1 MKKII
6 WISEMFTEVKLNFVC
21 FRTWNFVFLLKKTN
35 DKKTTP
41 ESTTTA
47 STESNNT
54 AVTETA
60 SNVETHIVLVD
71 GKAAKLSTKNR
82 GFVTFTL
89 ATCIDTGELELR
101 LTGNDGGGLHSKE
114 WLSVTSI
121 VDILNV
127 QIADKPFKST
137 VLKTVFKGASA
148 NNASFLAAVLRSKE
162 INLIVSTEKSQY
174 LHMIPNN
181 YESVREQLLAKAS
194 TK

>member
-1 MKKII
+1 MATK
-6 WISEMFTEVKLNFVC
+6 
-21 FRTWNFVFLLKKTN
+21 KKTN

-41 ESTTTA
+41 EST
-47 STESNNT
+47 
-54 AVTETA
+54 

-71 GKAAKLSTKNR
+71 GKAAKLSTKSR

-137 VLKTVFKGASA
+137 VLRSVFKGAST

-174 LHMIPNN
+174 LHMLPNN

-194 TK
+194 AK

>member
-1 MKKII
+1 MATK
-6 WISEMFTEVKLNFVC
+6 
-21 FRTWNFVFLLKKTN
+21 KKTN

-41 ESTTTA
+41 ESTATA
-47 STESNNT
+47 STETNNT

-60 SNVETHIVLVD
+60 PDVETHIVLVE
-71 GKAAKLSTKNR
+71 GKAAKLSSKNR

-89 ATCIDTGELELR
+89 ATCIDTGELELK

-174 LHMIPNN
+174 LHMLPNN

-194 TK
+194 AK

>member
-1 MKKII
+1 MATK
-6 WISEMFTEVKLNFVC
+6 
-21 FRTWNFVFLLKKTN
+21 KKT
-35 DKKTTP
+35 DDQTTSKDPIKTVTTTLS
-41 ESTTTA
+41 EST
-47 STESNNT
+47 NNT
-54 AVTETA
+54 ATETG
-60 SNVETHIVLVD
+60 SNVETHAVIVD
-71 GKAAKLSTKNR
+71 GKAAKLSTKKR

-114 WLSVTSI
+114 WLSVTAI

-137 VLKTVFKGASA
+137 VFKSAFKGASA
-148 NNASFLAAVLRSKE
+148 NNASFLAAVLRSKD

-181 YESVREQLLAKAS
+181 YESVRDQLLAKAS
-194 TK
+194 AK